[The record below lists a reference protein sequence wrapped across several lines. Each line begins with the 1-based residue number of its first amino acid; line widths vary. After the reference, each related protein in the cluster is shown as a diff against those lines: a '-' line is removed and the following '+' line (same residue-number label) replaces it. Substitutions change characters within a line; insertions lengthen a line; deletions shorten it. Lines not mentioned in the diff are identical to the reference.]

1 MKILKPVVGQ
11 HDGSSFREILDIWK
25 EKGICEVVDGIR
37 PDPFYMEETQM
48 RESRPFVNSIGD
60 IMLYDQPIL
69 DKIHDGLNWKLAL
82 FANEV
87 PPHKEGEKIFKYWD
101 NKGYCATWT
110 FWPNHP
116 KQHEQVRK
124 DGIPGYDE
132 RPNLSC
138 FIGSYTTGH
147 RDNFNEWGKYIQNF
161 WMGGGN
167 QRLMTQTEYLNYIK
181 SNKFGLCLRGVGPK
195 CLRDVELIGM
205 GTVPIFTP
213 GVSTDYYNPLIK
225 DKHFLYAEAPS
236 SIPDLIDSCSKEKWE
251 ELSKN
256 CLEWFE
262 NNSSP
267 EGVYK
272 VTKKIIEDFEKKN
285 YEKEGKKID

>member
-11 HDGSSFREILDIWK
+11 HDGSSFREMLDIWR
-25 EKGICEVVDGIR
+25 EQGICEVVDGIR

-48 RESRPFVNSIGD
+48 VESRPWVDSIGN
-60 IMLYDQPIL
+60 ILLYDQPIL
-69 DKIHDGLNWKLAL
+69 DKIHDRLNWNLAL

-87 PPHKEGEKIFKYWD
+87 PDNPTGDKFFKHWQ
-101 NKGYCATWT
+101 NKGYCSSWT

-116 KQHEQVRK
+116 KAHEEVRK
-124 DGIPGYDE
+124 EGIPGYNE
-132 RPNLSC
+132 RLNQSC
-138 FIGSYTTGH
+138 FLGSMTTGY
-147 RDNFNEWGKYIQNF
+147 RNNFSEWGKYIQNF

-167 QRLMTQTEYLNYIK
+167 QRLLSQLEYLKFLK

-195 CLRDVELIGM
+195 CLRDVELIGL

-213 GVSTDYYNPLIK
+213 GVSTNYYNPLIR
-225 DKHFLYAEAPS
+225 DKHFLYAENPS
-236 SIPDLIDSCSKEKWE
+236 DIPSIIGNCSQERWE

-262 NNSSP
+262 ENGSP
-267 EGVYK
+267 TGVYK
-272 VTKKIIEDFEKKN
+272 VTKKIIEDF
-285 YEKEGKKID
+285 GKRGI